1 MRDLHEELT
10 ALSVEW
16 PATPDLAG
24 AVAAR
29 LAQPAAPPRRRLAWR
44 PALAYA
50 LAAIAAAFALTM
62 AVSPDARSSVL
73 EWLGLKS
80 VEIERREPTA
90 PPPQPGTL
98 GDELGLGTPVTL
110 AEARERSPFLSLPAG
125 RGPRRARRDLPRRR
139 QRLARLRRAPGL
151 RPRQRDRR
159 RAARAGVPGARRAV
173 HREDDRRGE
182 RRLERLTIDGD
193 PAFFITG
200 AHGFAYEGDAD
211 VRFEEQRLAGNTLLV
226 ERADGL
232 LIRVEGE
239 IERDRAV
246 AVARSIPRAAEHAP
260 QRRSAVN
267 RLTRSAARSA
277 AIDGVAHRRPSST
290 TRMRI
295 EAGCCSVKLKAG

>member
-16 PATPDLAG
+16 PATPDIAG

-29 LAQPAAPPRRRLAWR
+29 LVEPAAPPRRRFAWR
-44 PALAYA
+44 PALAYG

-80 VEIERREPTA
+80 VAIERREPTA

-98 GDELGLGTPVTL
+98 GDELGLGTPASL
-110 AEARERSPFLSLPAG
+110 AEARERSPFLRLPEAEGLGEPDAIYLGGDSVSLVYGERPGYARASAIG
-125 RGPRRARRDLPRRR
+125 AALLVQEFRARVEPFIEKTL
-139 QRLARLRRAPGL
+139 
-151 RPRQRDRR
+151 
-159 RAARAGVPGARRAV
+159 
-173 HREDDRRGE
+173 GE
-182 RRLERLTIDGD
+182 ASRLERLTIDGD
-193 PAFFITG
+193 PAFFIAG

-239 IERDRAV
+239 IERDQAV
-246 AVARSIPRAAEHAP
+246 AVARSIP
-260 QRRSAVN
+260 
-267 RLTRSAARSA
+267 
-277 AIDGVAHRRPSST
+277 
-290 TRMRI
+290 
-295 EAGCCSVKLKAG
+295 

>member
-16 PATPDLAG
+16 PATPDIAG

-29 LAQPAAPPRRRLAWR
+29 LDAPAAAPRRRIAWR

-50 LAAIAAAFALTM
+50 LAAVAAAFALTM

-98 GDELGLGTPVTL
+98 GDELGLGTALAL
-110 AEARERSPFLSLPAG
+110 AEARELRPFLSLPTAKG
-125 RGPRRARRDLPRRR
+125 LGDPDAVYVGGDNASLVYGERPGYARASAIGAALLVQEFRARVEPFIEKTL
-139 QRLARLRRAPGL
+139 
-151 RPRQRDRR
+151 
-159 RAARAGVPGARRAV
+159 
-173 HREDDRRGE
+173 GE
-182 RRLERLTIDGD
+182 ASDLERLTIGGD

-200 AHGFAYEGDAD
+200 AHGFAYEGEAD

-226 ERADGL
+226 ERSDGL
-232 LIRVEGE
+232 LIRIEGE
-239 IERDRAV
+239 IGRDRAV
-246 AVARSIPRAAEHAP
+246 AVARSIP
-260 QRRSAVN
+260 
-267 RLTRSAARSA
+267 
-277 AIDGVAHRRPSST
+277 
-290 TRMRI
+290 
-295 EAGCCSVKLKAG
+295 

>member
-29 LAQPAAPPRRRLAWR
+29 LAQPAPPRRRLAWR

-50 LAAIAAAFALTM
+50 LAAVAAAFALTM

-98 GDELGLGTPVTL
+98 GAGLGLGTPVTL
-110 AEARERSPFLSLPAG
+110 AEARERSPFVSLPQAEGLGEPDAVYLGGDSVSLVYGERAG
-125 RGPRRARRDLPRRR
+125 YT
-139 QRLARLRRAPGL
+139 
-151 RPRQRDRR
+151 
-159 RAARAGVPGARRAV
+159 RAAATGAALLV
-173 HREDDRRGE
+173 QEFPAQVEPFIEKTVGGTA
-182 RRLERLTIDGD
+182 RLERLTIGGD
-193 PAFFITG
+193 PAFFIEG
-200 AHGFAYEGDAD
+200 AHGFAYQGDAD
-211 VRFEEQRLAGNTLLV
+211 VRFEPQRLAGNTLLV

-232 LIRVEGE
+232 LIRIEGE

-246 AVARSIPRAAEHAP
+246 AVARSIP
-260 QRRSAVN
+260 
-267 RLTRSAARSA
+267 
-277 AIDGVAHRRPSST
+277 G
-290 TRMRI
+290 
-295 EAGCCSVKLKAG
+295 AG